1 MGLVALFL
9 VSAVVVPYASAARL
23 RSEILRQIGTAI
35 DPGNTREEANALLE
49 EAGYGIVYIDGRSGR
64 RDMTI
69 GYYHMTE
76 HYAVWIPFTGA
87 YRVKIQ
93 IYFDGEVIES
103 SEVVVWHEI
112 L

>member
-1 MGLVALFL
+1 
-9 VSAVVVPYASAARL
+9 
-23 RSEILRQIGTAI
+23 
-35 DPGNTREEANALLE
+35 
-49 EAGYGIVYIDGRSGR
+49 
-64 RDMTI
+64 MTI